1 MKVLGRIAYD
11 RHKCLNTN
19 NWQLPSLFH
28 KCVSIGCKMVPQP
41 SFILERH
48 RWGQTD
54 LPLFTKFYKCL
65 EVTSSV
71 GLGQDAHEW
80 AYCPTGLQ
88 KIITQ

>member
-28 KCVSIGCKMVPQP
+28 KCVSIGCKMVPQH

-48 RWGQTD
+48 RWGQTA
-54 LPLFTKFYKCL
+54 LPLFTKFYRCL

-71 GLGQDAHEW
+71 GWDKTHMSG
-80 AYCPTGLQ
+80 PTALLDLK